1 MEKFLP
7 EIIPEWLNQEQTHI
21 LTPGVWSVRHCSWG
35 WGNEDTQEAHQQS
48 LPEGHRQEETLSYR
62 CCKLYREPKDLLCWT
77 VAHWAPTLWWCSCPG
92 HPCSC
97 QWLMSAWFAKA
108 NWDTR
113 FFLDCCFVPSQGN
126 LFFLLKES
134 ISVQV
139 FHLYVYLCTLSSWC
153 PWLLEKDIKS
163 PGLQN
168 MWATIWVG
176 VIKLSFS
183 GRSTN
188 QCSKVLRC
196 LHLELHSFKFEKLL
210 IYSEFRKS
218 TCIHTHTLIYITRQR
233 VWYLVAC
240 LLVMVKLNGGLGI
253 ASLMDLPTID
263 DRSDLMMT
271 TLLRFEN
278 SKNYVGLPSTR
289 ETIQDHPS
297 TTLSVEASYMRP
309 CLNIKSKQISI

>member
-1 MEKFLP
+1 MEKYSSR
-7 EIIPEWLNQEQTHI
+7 NNSRMAKSRTNTH
-21 LTPGVWSVRHCSWG
+21 PYSWSVKCQTLLLRLRKG
-35 WGNEDTQEAHQQS
+35 GHQQG

-62 CCKLYREPKDLLCWT
+62 CCKLYREPKDLLCWA
-77 VAHWAPTLWWCSCPG
+77 VAHGSTDSLVVQLPESPMLLPVTNERMIRQGKLG
-92 HPCSC
+92 H
-97 QWLMSAWFAKA
+97 KV
-108 NWDTR
+108 
-113 FFLDCCFVPSQGN
+113 FLDCCFVPSQGN

-139 FHLYVYLCTLSSWC
+139 FCLYVYLCTLSSWC
-153 PWLLEKDIKS
+153 LWLLEKDIKS

-196 LHLELHSFKFEKLL
+196 LHLELYSFKFEKLL

-218 TCIHTHTLIYITRQR
+218 TCIHTHTLMYITTQR

-263 DRSDLMMT
+263 DR
-271 TLLRFEN
+271 
-278 SKNYVGLPSTR
+278 
-289 ETIQDHPS
+289 
-297 TTLSVEASYMRP
+297 
-309 CLNIKSKQISI
+309 CLNLPLYYSLKIVKIT